1 MSFSENLP
9 LLTLDNLLILVLA
22 SIVQFYAGWEFYRSA
37 FSGIKNRIADMNL
50 LIAIGTS
57 AAYFYSV
64 AVIFFPFLFPEE
76 MRHLYF
82 DGAAAIITFV
92 LLGRYLEVRS
102 RSKAS
107 EFMKKLLSLKP
118 QMARIIVDG
127 KELEIPAE
135 NVVVGDI
142 VVVRPGE
149 KIPVDGVIVEGE
161 CEVDQSMIT
170 GEPLPV
176 LKKRGETVIGGT
188 VNKTGVIRVKALKTG
203 RDTVLFQIIKLL
215 SEAQGRKP
223 PIGRLADKITAYFV
237 PLVLI
242 FSVVVFDL
250 WYLIGDNVQLGFI
263 ASVSVLIIAC
273 PCALG
278 LATPIAVVVSVGR
291 GAKEG
296 MLIKNPEIVESVG
309 KVSIAV
315 FDKTGTLTEGKPS
328 VSNSK
333 IYRQD
338 LLSYISALLKNSNH
352 PLSRA
357 VYEYIGDFDGKVKDF
372 QQVAGK
378 GVKGVVDGRTVVV
391 GSLRFLKESGIN
403 AGNVSKD
410 DQTVVYGAVDGE
422 IVAEFYISD
431 RLREEAGYVIN
442 KLKEK
447 GIKTVLLTGDSK
459 KVADRIGKELGIDEV
474 YGELMPEDKY
484 RIVENFQKEGN
495 VVMFVGDGIND
506 APSMGKADVG
516 IAVSGATDIAREAG
530 DILLLKNDL
539 RLVIKGIRL
548 SEETL
553 KIIKQ
558 NLFWAYIYNVLGIPI
573 AGGILYPFTGFML
586 KPVFAGIAMSFSSVS
601 VVSNALR
608 LQFKKLGD

>member
-1 MSFSENLP
+1 M
-9 LLTLDNLLILVLA
+9 LA
-22 SIVQFYAGWEFYRSA
+22 FIVQFFCGLEFYKSA
-37 FSGIKNRIADMNL
+37 FSGIRNRIADMNL
-50 LIAIGTS
+50 LISIGTS
-57 AAYFYSV
+57 TAYFYSIL
-64 AVIFFPFLFPEE
+64 VIFFPYLFPEG

-92 LLGRYLEVRS
+92 LLGRYLEIRS

-107 EFMKKLLSLKP
+107 EFMKKLISLKP

-127 KELEIPAE
+127 KEIEIPAE

-142 VVVRPGE
+142 VIVRPGE
-149 KIPVDGVIVEGE
+149 KIPVDGIIIYGE

-176 LKKRGETVIGGT
+176 FKSKGDTVIGGT
-188 VNKTGVIRVKALKTG
+188 INKTGVIKVKAKKTG

-215 SEAQGRKP
+215 SEAQGKKP
-223 PIGRLADKITAYFV
+223 PIGRLADRITAFFV
-237 PLVLI
+237 PVVLI
-242 FSVVVFDL
+242 ISVLVFDI
-250 WYLIGDNVQLGFI
+250 WYIFGNNLQIGFI

-278 LATPIAVVVSVGR
+278 LATPIAVVVAVGR

-296 MLIKNPEIVESVG
+296 MLIKNPEIVEIIG
-309 KVSIAV
+309 KVNLAV
-315 FDKTGTLTEGKPS
+315 FDKTGTLTEGKPT
-328 VSNSK
+328 VVESK
-333 IYRQD
+333 IYKED
-338 LLSYISALLKNSNH
+338 LLKYLSVLLKNSNH

-357 VYEYIGDFDGKVKDF
+357 IYEYLGDYEGDLKDF
-372 QQVAGK
+372 YQIAGK
-378 GVKGVVDGRTVVV
+378 GVKGYVNNKAVLV
-391 GSLRFLKESGIN
+391 GNLKFLKEHGID
-403 AGNVSKD
+403 VEETPERD
-410 DQTVVYGAVDGE
+410 MTIVYGAVDNS

-431 RLREEAGYVIN
+431 RIRDEAYTVVK
-442 KLKEK
+442 KLKER

-459 KVADRIGKELGIDEV
+459 NIAEKIGKKIGIDVV
-474 YGELMPEDKY
+474 YGELMPEEKY
-484 RIVENFQKEGN
+484 RIVEKMQKEGN
-495 VVMFVGDGIND
+495 IVMFIGDGIND
-506 APSMGKADVG
+506 APSMGKADIG

-539 RLVIKGIRL
+539 RLLIKSIKL

-558 NLFWAYIYNVLGIPI
+558 NLFWAYIYNMLGIPI
-573 AGGILYPFTGFML
+573 AGGMLYPLTGFLL
-586 KPVFAGIAMSFSSVS
+586 KPVFAGIAMSLSSVS

-608 LQFKKLGD
+608 LQFKKIGD

>member
-1 MSFSENLP
+1 
-9 LLTLDNLLILVLA
+9 
-22 SIVQFYAGWEFYRSA
+22 
-37 FSGIKNRIADMNL
+37 MNL
-50 LIAIGTS
+50 LISIGTS
-57 AAYFYSV
+57 TAYFYSIL
-64 AVIFFPFLFPEE
+64 VIFFPYLFPEG

-92 LLGRYLEVRS
+92 LLGRYLEIRS

-107 EFMKKLLSLKP
+107 EFMKKLISLKP

-127 KELEIPAE
+127 KEIEIPAE

-142 VVVRPGE
+142 VIVRPGE
-149 KIPVDGVIVEGE
+149 KIPVDGIIIYGE

-176 LKKRGETVIGGT
+176 FKSKGDTVIGGT
-188 VNKTGVIRVKALKTG
+188 INKTGVIKVKAKKTG

-215 SEAQGRKP
+215 SEAQGKKP
-223 PIGRLADKITAYFV
+223 PIGRLADRITAFFV
-237 PLVLI
+237 PVVLI
-242 FSVVVFDL
+242 ISVLVFDI
-250 WYLIGDNVQLGFI
+250 WYIFGNNLQIGFI

-278 LATPIAVVVSVGR
+278 LATPIAVVVAVGR

-296 MLIKNPEIVESVG
+296 MLIKNPEIVEIIG
-309 KVSIAV
+309 KVNLAV
-315 FDKTGTLTEGKPS
+315 FDKTGTLTEGKPT
-328 VSNSK
+328 VVESK
-333 IYRQD
+333 IYKED
-338 LLSYISALLKNSNH
+338 LLKYLSVLLKNSNH

-357 VYEYIGDFDGKVKDF
+357 IYEYLGDYEGDLKDF
-372 QQVAGK
+372 YQIAGK
-378 GVKGVVDGRTVVV
+378 GVKGYVNNKAVLV
-391 GSLRFLKESGIN
+391 GNLKFLKEHGID
-403 AGNVSKD
+403 VEETPERD
-410 DQTVVYGAVDGE
+410 MTIVYGAVDNS

-431 RLREEAGYVIN
+431 RIRDEAYTVVK
-442 KLKEK
+442 KLKER

-459 KVADRIGKELGIDEV
+459 NIAEKIGKKIGIDVV
-474 YGELMPEDKY
+474 YGELMPEEKY
-484 RIVENFQKEGN
+484 RIVEKMQKEGN
-495 VVMFVGDGIND
+495 IVMFIGDGIND
-506 APSMGKADVG
+506 APSMGKADIG

-539 RLVIKGIRL
+539 RLLIKSIKL

-558 NLFWAYIYNVLGIPI
+558 NLFWAYIYNMLGIPI
-573 AGGILYPFTGFML
+573 AGGMLYPLTGFLL
-586 KPVFAGIAMSFSSVS
+586 KPVFAGIAMSLSSVS

-608 LQFKKLGD
+608 LQFKKIGD

>member
-1 MSFSENLP
+1 
-9 LLTLDNLLILVLA
+9 LLA
-22 SIVQFYAGWEFYRSA
+22 FIVQFFCGLEFYKSA
-37 FSGIKNRIADMNL
+37 FSGIRNRIADMNL
-50 LIAIGTS
+50 LISIGTS
-57 AAYFYSV
+57 TAYFYSIL
-64 AVIFFPFLFPEE
+64 VIFFPYLFPEG

-92 LLGRYLEVRS
+92 LLGRYLEIRS

-107 EFMKKLLSLKP
+107 EFMKKLISLKP

-127 KELEIPAE
+127 KEIEIPAE

-142 VVVRPGE
+142 VIVRPGE
-149 KIPVDGVIVEGE
+149 KIPVDGIIIYGE

-176 LKKRGETVIGGT
+176 FKSKGDTVIGGT
-188 VNKTGVIRVKALKTG
+188 INKTGVIKVKAKKTG

-215 SEAQGRKP
+215 SEAQGKKP
-223 PIGRLADKITAYFV
+223 PIGRLADRITAFFV
-237 PLVLI
+237 PVVLI
-242 FSVVVFDL
+242 ISVLVFDI
-250 WYLIGDNVQLGFI
+250 WYIFGNNLQIGFI

-278 LATPIAVVVSVGR
+278 LATPIAVVVAVGR

-296 MLIKNPEIVESVG
+296 MLIKNPEIVEIIG
-309 KVSIAV
+309 KVNLAV
-315 FDKTGTLTEGKPS
+315 FDKTGTLTEGKPT
-328 VSNSK
+328 VVESK
-333 IYRQD
+333 IYKED
-338 LLSYISALLKNSNH
+338 LLKYLSVLLKNSNH

-357 VYEYIGDFDGKVKDF
+357 IYEYLGDYEGDLKDF
-372 QQVAGK
+372 YQIAGK
-378 GVKGVVDGRTVVV
+378 GVKGYVNNKAVLV
-391 GSLRFLKESGIN
+391 GNLKFLKEHGID
-403 AGNVSKD
+403 VEETPERD
-410 DQTVVYGAVDGE
+410 MTIVYGAVDNS

-431 RLREEAGYVIN
+431 RIRDEAYTVVK
-442 KLKEK
+442 KLKER

-459 KVADRIGKELGIDEV
+459 NIAEKIGKKIGIDVV
-474 YGELMPEDKY
+474 YGELMPEEKY
-484 RIVENFQKEGN
+484 RIVEKMQKEGN
-495 VVMFVGDGIND
+495 IVMFIGDGIND
-506 APSMGKADVG
+506 APSMGKADIG

-539 RLVIKGIRL
+539 RLLIKSIKL

-558 NLFWAYIYNVLGIPI
+558 NLFWAYIYNMLGIPI
-573 AGGILYPFTGFML
+573 AGGMLYPLTGFLL
-586 KPVFAGIAMSFSSVS
+586 KPVFAGIAMSLSSVS

-608 LQFKKLGD
+608 LQFKKIGD